1 MTTDLQWWHSYDSTL
16 LMTLW
21 WRYSHDCTSTFLWL
35 WSRWMSQLPLWLQ
48 CMSQLP
54 ANSLLATPVLLLL
67 LLLHYTFLLSYILAL
82 HWMLQAWIDAHTA
95 MQMKCHPCIVQS
107 WNQIS
112 WDLLFCHHD
121 TFILPGRHFPLKRFY
136 HTQSYTL
143 NSNNSEKRLSQHCPR
158 RRTWTT
164 SASRNLHH
172 FHLLNQDGDL

>member
-1 MTTDLQWWHSYDSTL
+1 MALCRCRFDDDTLTTALPHSFDFDYSKCHNFHLSTVHVTTSSQLTPTL
-16 LMTLW
+16 LVL
-21 WRYSHDCTSTFLWL
+21 
-35 WSRWMSQLPLWLQ
+35 
-48 CMSQLP
+48 
-54 ANSLLATPVLLLL
+54 PVLLLI
-67 LLLHYTFLLSYILAL
+67 LHYTFLLSYILAL

-112 WDLLFCHHD
+112 WGLLFCHHD

-143 NSNNSEKRLSQHCPR
+143 NSNNSEKRQSQHCPR